1 MPYIVACTLR
11 KPQTMEQNKIY
22 FDNASTTIV
31 KPEVLE
37 TYVKAKTQFF
47 ANPSSIHL
55 LGQEAD
61 RLLQKAREQILNTLG
76 VKDDELIFT
85 SGATEANNLAIKG
98 YAFRYQNRGKHIIV
112 SNVEHPSVL
121 ETVKQ
126 LENHFGYEVTYLP
139 VNKQGVVEVK
149 TLKAAI
155 RKDTILVSIMA
166 VNNEIGTVN
175 PIGEIADLLKGYPLI
190 AFHVDATQ
198 GIGKIKLPLDKV
210 DMFSF
215 SGHKIHGLNSSG
227 CLIKKKKI
235 ELLSLLNG
243 GGQEN
248 GLRSGTNDLALA
260 VSLAKAVRLEYE
272 NLDRNYAKVLQIA
285 EKLKN
290 FVKNHDDLF
299 ELNSGD
305 NPYIVNFS
313 LKNKKASVVV
323 EALSSNGIMV
333 SSVSACKAKE
343 EAMSYVVKALGKNDT
358 LAHNTIR
365 VSFCEDNTL
374 EEVDVFIKKLMDIV
388 EAIK

>member
-1 MPYIVACTLR
+1 
-11 KPQTMEQNKIY
+11 MEQNKIY
-22 FDNASTTIV
+22 FDNASTTIAN
-31 KPEVLE
+31 PEVLE
-37 TYVKAKTQFF
+37 AYNKAKTQFF
-47 ANPSSIHL
+47 ANPSSIHM

-76 VKDDELIFT
+76 VKNDELIFT

-98 YAFRYQNRGKHIIV
+98 YAFRYKNRGKHIIV
-112 SNVEHPSVL
+112 SNIEHPSVL

-126 LENHFGYEVTYLP
+126 LEEQFGYDVTYLP
-139 VNKQGVVEVK
+139 VNAKGVVEVE

-166 VNNEIGTVN
+166 VNNEIGSVN
-175 PIGEIADLLKGYPLI
+175 PIGEIADLLEGYPLI
-190 AFHVDATQ
+190 ALHVDATQ
-198 GIGKIKLPLDKV
+198 GIGKIRLPLDKV

-235 ELLSLLNG
+235 ELLPLLNG

-248 GLRSGTNDLALA
+248 GFRSGTNDVALA
-260 VSLAKAVRLEYE
+260 VSLAKAVRFEYE
-272 NLDRNYAKVLQIA
+272 NLDKNYAKLMQIA
-285 EKLKN
+285 KKLKD
-290 FVKNHDDLF
+290 FVKKHDDLY
-299 ELNSGD
+299 ELNSSD

-323 EALSSNGIMV
+323 EALSFNGIMV

-343 EAMSYVVKALGKNDT
+343 EPMSYVVKALGKTDA

-365 VSFCEDNTL
+365 VSFSADNTL
-374 EEVDVFIKKLMDIV
+374 EEVDIFIKKLNEIV
-388 EAIK
+388 EAVK

>member
-1 MPYIVACTLR
+1 
-11 KPQTMEQNKIY
+11 MEQNKIY

-37 TYVKAKTQFF
+37 AYNKAKTQFF
-47 ANPSSIHL
+47 ANPSSIHM

-76 VKDDELIFT
+76 VKNDELIFT

-112 SNVEHPSVL
+112 SNIEHPSVL
-121 ETVKQ
+121 DTVKQ
-126 LENHFGYEVTYLP
+126 LEEQFGYDVTYLP
-139 VNKQGVVEVK
+139 VNAKGVVEVE

-166 VNNEIGTVN
+166 VNNEIGSVN
-175 PIGEIADLLKGYPLI
+175 PIGEIADLLEAYPLI

-198 GIGKIKLPLDKV
+198 AIGKIRLPLDKV

-235 ELLSLLNG
+235 ELLPLLNG

-248 GLRSGTNDLALA
+248 GLRSGTNDVALA
-260 VSLAKAVRLEYE
+260 VSLAKAVRFEYE
-272 NLDRNYAKVLQIA
+272 NLDKNYAKLVQIA
-285 EKLKN
+285 EKLKD
-290 FVKNHDDLF
+290 FVKKHDDLY
-299 ELNSGD
+299 ELNSSD

-323 EALSSNGIMV
+323 EALSFNGIMV

-343 EAMSYVVKALGKNDT
+343 EPMSYVVKAQGKTDA

-365 VSFCEDNTL
+365 VSFSADNTL
-374 EEVDVFIKKLMDIV
+374 EEVDIFIKKLSEIV
-388 EAIK
+388 EAVK

>member
-1 MPYIVACTLR
+1 M
-11 KPQTMEQNKIY
+11 IY
-22 FDNASTTIV
+22 FDNASTTLV

-37 TYVKAKTQFF
+37 AYNKAKTQFF
-47 ANPSSIHL
+47 ANPSSIHIA
-55 LGQEAD
+55 GQEAS
-61 RLLQKAREQILNTLG
+61 RLLQKAREQILSTLNA
-76 VKDDELIFT
+76 KDDDLIFT

-126 LENHFGYEVTYLP
+126 LEEQFGYQVTYLP
-139 VNKQGVVEVK
+139 VNKQGVVEVEA
-149 TLKAAI
+149 LKNAI

-166 VNNEIGTVN
+166 VNNEIGTIN
-175 PIGEIADLLKGYPLI
+175 PIHEIAMLLKDYPLI
-190 AFHVDATQ
+190 SFHVDATQ
-198 GIGKIKLPLDKV
+198 AIGKINLPLNEV

-235 ELLSLLNG
+235 ELLPLLNG
-243 GGQEN
+243 GGQED

-260 VSLAKAVRLEYE
+260 VSLAKTIRLEYE
-272 NLDRNYAKVLQIA
+272 KIDENYAKISQIA
-285 EKLKN
+285 DKLRVFIENNK
-290 FVKNHDDLF
+290 DLY

-313 LKNKKASVVV
+313 SKTKKASVIV
-323 EALSSNGIMV
+323 ESLSCNGIMV

-343 EAMSYVVKALGKNDT
+343 EPISYVVKALGKNDA

-365 VSFCEDNTL
+365 VSFSEYNTMD
-374 EEVDVFIKKLMDIV
+374 EVDQFIKKLSEIV
-388 EAIK
+388 EAVK

>member
-1 MPYIVACTLR
+1 
-11 KPQTMEQNKIY
+11 MEQNKIY
-22 FDNASTTIV
+22 FDNASTTIA

-37 TYVKAKTQFF
+37 AYNKAKTQFF
-47 ANPSSIHL
+47 ANPSSIHM

-76 VKDDELIFT
+76 VKNDELIFT

-112 SNVEHPSVL
+112 SNIEHPSVL

-126 LENHFGYEVTYLP
+126 LEEQFGYDVTYLP
-139 VNKQGVVEVK
+139 VNAKGVVEVG

-166 VNNEIGTVN
+166 VNNEIGSVN
-175 PIGEIADLLKGYPLI
+175 PIGEIADLLEGYPLV

-198 GIGKIKLPLDKV
+198 GIGKIRLPLDKV

-235 ELLSLLNG
+235 ELLPLLNG

-248 GLRSGTNDLALA
+248 GFRSGTNDVALA
-260 VSLAKAVRLEYE
+260 VSLAKAVRFEYE
-272 NLDRNYAKVLQIA
+272 NLDKNYVKLVQIA
-285 EKLKN
+285 EKLKD
-290 FVKNHDDLF
+290 FVKKHDNLY
-299 ELNSGD
+299 ELNSTD

-323 EALSSNGIMV
+323 EALSFNGIMV

-343 EAMSYVVKALGKNDT
+343 EPMSYVVKALGKTDA

-365 VSFCEDNTL
+365 VSFSADNTL
-374 EEVDVFIKKLMDIV
+374 EEVDIFIKKLSEIV
-388 EAIK
+388 EAVK